1 MQQCDFQYL
10 SSADTDMKRAE
21 DALEVIVS
29 PGYRDEGSKSGWH
42 KGEIILLKIMTRE
55 FSK

>member
-1 MQQCDFQYL
+1 
-10 SSADTDMKRAE
+10 MKRAE